1 MSGLD
6 CAPTCGVTFCLYR
19 PLVITSEL
27 AQYRRLSI
35 SATAANYFLP
45 SIWTTLWII
54 RITWFANKLL
64 WVLTSWFA
72 AHLVQAAAGTDTAAD
87 DDEENGSDAP
97 KTKDHGQWWEMEV
110 MCNTMKNTKG
120 SGISTWWWHNNKTTT
135 ITNCKDKDSYF
146 LV

>member
-1 MSGLD
+1 MSRLD
-6 CAPTCGVTFCLYR
+6 CTPTCGVTSCLYLL
-19 PLVITSEL
+19 LVIAYKVT
-27 AQYRRLSI
+27 QYSHLSI

-45 SIWTTLWII
+45 SIWTTSCII

-97 KTKDHGQWWEMEV
+97 KTKDHGQLWNMDA
-110 MCNTMKNTKG
+110 
-120 SGISTWWWHNNKTTT
+120 I
-135 ITNCKDKDSYF
+135 
-146 LV
+146 